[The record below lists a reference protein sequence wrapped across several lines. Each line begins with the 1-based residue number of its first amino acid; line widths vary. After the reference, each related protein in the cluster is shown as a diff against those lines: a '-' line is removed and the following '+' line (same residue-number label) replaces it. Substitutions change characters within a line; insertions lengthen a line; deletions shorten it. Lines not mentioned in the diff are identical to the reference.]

1 MTASYHKAAC
11 DEHASGKFLAALGGE
26 TEAELAQFRAMV
38 KSESHTIAALDL
50 NQTFVSWSRGGELLF
65 GYPATEMVGRNLSAL
80 VAEINEPL
88 ARLGRRNA
96 RGETVELNAKLRNV
110 HGHLIQVVLTTS
122 PMRNHSGEVVGTAMI
137 IVAGAGPGRIPR
149 HASRTRRPVVLIV
162 DDDADFCESLAEVL
176 SEVALDVRSAHSAA
190 QAFQLLKDERVDLL
204 VTDQCM
210 PDMKGT
216 DLLEQAALRFPGTA
230 RILFTGHASTEVVIE
245 AVNRGHVKK
254 VLLKS
259 MHPVAIRDEI
269 AAVANEVLRRYAWA
283 G

>member
-1 MTASYHKAAC
+1 VC
-11 DEHASGKFLAALGGE
+11 DEHASDKFLAAVGGE

-65 GYPATEMVGRNLSAL
+65 GYPATEMVGRSLSAL

-96 RGETVELNAKLRNV
+96 RGETVELHAKLRNV
-110 HGHLIQVVLTTS
+110 HGHLIQVLLTAS
-122 PMRNHSGEVVGTAMI
+122 PMRNHAGEVVGTAMI
-137 IVAGAGPGRIPR
+137 IVAGNGPGRVPR
-149 HASRTRRPVVLIV
+149 HASRARRPIVLIV
-162 DDDADFCESLAEVL
+162 DDEADLRESLAEVL
-176 SEVALDVRSAHSAA
+176 SEVALDVRVAPGAA
-190 QAFQLLKDERVDLL
+190 QALQLLKDERVDVL

-210 PDMKGT
+210 PKMNGIE
-216 DLLEQAALRFPGTA
+216 LLEQASLRFPGTA
-230 RILFTGHASTEVVIE
+230 RILFTGHASTDVVIE
-245 AVNRGHVKK
+245 AVNRGRVTKL
-254 VLLKS
+254 LLKS

-283 G
+283 V

>member
-1 MTASYHKAAC
+1 MTASDEKSAC
-11 DEHASGKFLAALGGE
+11 DEHASDKFLAALGGE
-26 TEAELAQFRAMV
+26 TEAELAQFRAMM

-50 NQTFVSWSRGGELLF
+50 NQTFVSWSHGGELLF

-122 PMRNHSGEVVGTAMI
+122 PMRNHAGEVVGTAMI
-137 IVAGAGPGRIPR
+137 IVAGVGPGRVPR
-149 HASRTRRPVVLIV
+149 HASRVRRPVVLIV
-162 DDDADFCESLAEVL
+162 DDDADLCESFAEVL
-176 SEVALDVRSAHSAA
+176 SEVALDVRCARGAA
-190 QAFQLLKDERVDLL
+190 QALQLLKNERVDVL

-210 PDMKGT
+210 PVTQGT
-216 DLLEQAALRFPGTA
+216 ELLEQAAQRFPGTA
-230 RILFTGHASTEVVIE
+230 RILFTGHASTDLVIE
-245 AVNRGHVKK
+245 AINRGRVRK

-269 AAVANEVLRRYAWA
+269 ATVAHEVLHRYAWA